1 MNYDAFLQAVSQVR
15 RGGTFHVLNRALTGN
30 GMSVRLS

>member
-1 MNYDAFLQAVSQVR
+1 MMFFLRTVSQMR
-15 RGGTFHVLNRALTGN
+15 LCGTFYVLNRALTGN